1 MTTEPRAGFSKWRS
15 FRRPPL
21 HLRAGGR
28 KNNRET
34 ASKSAMLLPRF
45 AVILIVDRGTPE
57 RDANER
63 PQANRY
69 RCGSDQNGRKIVVNG
84 GDQPRG
90 A

>member
-1 MTTEPRAGFSKWRS
+1 
-15 FRRPPL
+15 
-21 HLRAGGR
+21 
-28 KNNRET
+28 
-34 ASKSAMLLPRF
+34 MLLPRF